1 MLQGMRQHQAAHSLH
16 GQAPIGFL
24 KPVLTNSLAARTAT
38 ATIPRGS
45 WMGWEPPWKS
55 FHEKA
60 VIVKQRLA
68 ALAAIKVT
76 SSAVL
81 PSAL

>member
-1 MLQGMRQHQAAHSLH
+1 LPGADALQTMIVASRMLREAASL
-16 GQAPIGFL
+16 
-24 KPVLTNSLAARTAT
+24 
-38 ATIPRGS
+38 
-45 WMGWEPPWKS
+45 S

-68 ALAAIKVT
+68 ALAAIKAT

>member
-1 MLQGMRQHQAAHSLH
+1 MVQ
-16 GQAPIGFL
+16 
-24 KPVLTNSLAARTAT
+24 KPL
-38 ATIPRGS
+38 
-45 WMGWEPPWKS
+45 WKS
-55 FHEKA
+55 FHEKV